1 MRGKLMF
8 GAGVGVGYL
17 LGTRAGRQRFDQ
29 IMGKAKQFK
38 DSKTVRDAAS
48 TVQEQAGR
56 LYEGGRQMV
65 SDQAHRMRGNQH
77 DKNKHHHM
85 NRPMGATERKDTS
98 WEPPVGYPVN
108 TSY

>member
-1 MRGKLMF
+1 MRGKLSF

-17 LGTRAGRQRFDQ
+17 LGTRAGRQRFEQ

-56 LYEGGRQMV
+56 LYEGGKQKV
-65 SDQAHRMRGNQH
+65 SDQAHRMRMNNQH
-77 DKNKHHHM
+77 DKSKHH
-85 NRPMGATERKDTS
+85 RPMGATERKDTS

>member
-8 GAGVGVGYL
+8 GAGLGVGYL

-29 IMGKAKQFK
+29 IMGKAKKVK
-38 DSKTVRDAAS
+38 DSQTVRDAAS

-56 LYEGGRQMV
+56 LYEGGKQMV
-65 SDQAHRMRGNQH
+65 SDQAHRMRTNNQH
-77 DKNKHHHM
+77 DKSKHHHM
-85 NRPMGATERKDTS
+85 NRPMGAEHKDTS